1 MAPECDASGEDRKAP
16 GRPGGGAVCSASR
29 AAWGGPI
36 AERRDGKAAHVA
48 GNAAVVPIRSHGLK
62 NCLDPQRTRRLA
74 PRLPAGQHQRGY
86 GPDCGKLPPETYGAS
101 QESGG
106 KAREFYD
113 FGRNLGA

>member
-16 GRPGGGAVCSASR
+16 RMLGGGAVLSASR

-62 NCLDPQRTRRLA
+62 NCLDPQRARRLA
-74 PRLPAGQHQRGY
+74 PRLPAGQHQRGIWP
-86 GPDCGKLPPETYGAS
+86 G
-101 QESGG
+101 
-106 KAREFYD
+106 
-113 FGRNLGA
+113 